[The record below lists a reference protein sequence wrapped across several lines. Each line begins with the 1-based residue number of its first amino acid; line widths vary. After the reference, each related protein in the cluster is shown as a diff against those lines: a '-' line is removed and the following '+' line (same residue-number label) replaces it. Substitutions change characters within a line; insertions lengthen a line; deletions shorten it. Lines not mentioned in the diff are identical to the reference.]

1 MLTIPNEIVP
11 RQIARGARAAAV
23 PDFRSVRV
31 GEVPDLRAVLG
42 AIPDIKGIIIRVRPP
57 RPPHA
62 GYTPFVPLAVLP
74 LVLLAA
80 VFHAAWNALLKAS
93 ENPLSLAT
101 RALTWGTVVALP
113 PVAAVWLLTGRPGL
127 PLAGWLLALASAF
140 LELIYFIT
148 LSTAYRRGELSV
160 VYPIARG
167 SAPLLAVLV
176 GLLLLGERLHAVA
189 LLGVIVVLGGIWA
202 VRRPAA
208 AGSALWP
215 ALLTGVMIA
224 AYTSLD
230 RIGVRLGSPWLYG
243 WLLWLFGAI
252 LLNTYT
258 TVRRVPGSRITDEP
272 EVSVTVG
279 VLMTAAYFMILF
291 ALSVAPLAIIA
302 PLRESAI
309 VLVTAW
315 GIWRLGERRGAW
327 IRVAGALAIVAGIAL
342 LTIA

>member
-1 MLTIPNEIVP
+1 M
-11 RQIARGARAAAV
+11 
-23 PDFRSVRV
+23 
-31 GEVPDLRAVLG
+31 
-42 AIPDIKGIIIRVRPP
+42 
-57 RPPHA
+57 
-62 GYTPFVPLAVLP
+62 PLAVLP

-80 VFHAAWNALLKAS
+80 VFHASWNALLKAS

-101 RALTWGTVVALP
+101 RAVTWGTAVSLP
-113 PVAAVWLLTGRPGL
+113 PVAVAWIVAGRPGL
-127 PLAGWLLALASAF
+127 PLGGWLLALASAF

-148 LSTAYRRGELSV
+148 LSTAYQRGELSV

-167 SAPLLAVLV
+167 TAPLLAVLV
-176 GLLLLGERLHAVA
+176 GLLLFGERLHLFAGLGVLA
-189 LLGVIVVLGGIWA
+189 LLAGIWA
-202 VRRPAA
+202 VRRPAT
-208 AGSALWP
+208 AGSALLP

-230 RIGVRLGSPWLYG
+230 RIGVRLGPPWIYG

-252 LLNTYT
+252 FLIGYT
-258 TVRRVPGSRITDEP
+258 TIRRVPGSRLTDEP
-272 EVSVTVG
+272 KMSLTVG

-291 ALSVAPLAIIA
+291 ALSVAPLAVIA

-327 IRVAGALAIVAGIAL
+327 IRIAGALAIIAGIAL
-342 LTIA
+342 LTVA

>member
-11 RQIARGARAAAV
+11 RQIARGVLADS
-23 PDFRSVRV
+23 PPLLGEGRV
-31 GEVPDLRAVLG
+31 GARLRAVFW
-42 AIPDIKGIIIRVRPP
+42 AIPDIKSI
-57 RPPHA
+57 
-62 GYTPFVPLAVLP
+62 VPLAVLP

-93 ENPLSLAT
+93 ENPLSLAA
-101 RALTWGTVVALP
+101 RALTLGTILSLP
-113 PVAAVWLLTGRPGL
+113 PVAVAWILTGRPGL
-127 PLAGWLLALASAF
+127 PLAGWLLALASAI
-140 LELIYFIT
+140 LELIYFIA
-148 LSTAYRRGELSV
+148 LSTAYQRGELSV
-160 VYPIARG
+160 VYPIARRT
-167 SAPLLAVLV
+167 APVLAV
-176 GLLLLGERLHAVA
+176 LLGERLHLSAAFGVVA
-189 LLGVIVVLGGIWA
+189 LLGGIWA

-230 RIGVRLGSPWLYG
+230 RIGVRLGSPWIYG

-252 LLNTYT
+252 FLIVYT
-258 TVRRVPGSRITDEP
+258 TVRRVPGSRLTDEP
-272 EVSVTVG
+272 RVSVVIG

-342 LTIA
+342 LTVA

>member
-1 MLTIPNEIVP
+1 
-11 RQIARGARAAAV
+11 
-23 PDFRSVRV
+23 
-31 GEVPDLRAVLG
+31 
-42 AIPDIKGIIIRVRPP
+42 
-57 RPPHA
+57 
-62 GYTPFVPLAVLP
+62 VPLAVLP

-80 VFHAAWNALLKAS
+80 VFHATWNALLKAS
-93 ENPLSLAT
+93 ENPLALAT
-101 RALTWGTVVALP
+101 RALTLGTVLSLP
-113 PVAAVWLLTGRPGL
+113 PVAAAWLLSGRPGL
-127 PLAGWLLALASAF
+127 PVAGWLIALASAV

-167 SAPLLAVLV
+167 TAPLLAVLV
-176 GLLLLGERLHAVA
+176 GLLLLGERLHPSAGLGVLA
-189 LLGVIVVLGGIWA
+189 LLAGIWA
-202 VRRPAA
+202 VRRPAT

-230 RIGVRLGSPWLYG
+230 RIGVRLGSPWIYG
-243 WLLWLFGAI
+243 WLLWLFGAM
-252 LLNTYT
+252 LLIAFTR
-258 TVRRVPGSRITDEP
+258 VRRVPGSWLTDEP
-272 EVSVTVG
+272 KLSVAVG

-327 IRVAGALAIVAGIAL
+327 IRVAGALAILGGIAL
-342 LTIA
+342 LAIA

>member
-1 MLTIPNEIVP
+1 M
-11 RQIARGARAAAV
+11 
-23 PDFRSVRV
+23 
-31 GEVPDLRAVLG
+31 
-42 AIPDIKGIIIRVRPP
+42 
-57 RPPHA
+57 
-62 GYTPFVPLAVLP
+62 PLAVLP

-101 RALTWGTVVALP
+101 RALTWGTVVSLP
-113 PVAAVWLLTGRPGL
+113 PVAATWFLTGHPGL
-127 PLAGWLLALASAF
+127 PWAGWLLALASAF

-148 LSTAYRRGELSV
+148 LSLAYRRGELSV

-167 SAPLLAVLV
+167 TAPLLAVLV
-176 GLLLLGERLHAVA
+176 GLVLLGERLHTVA
-189 LLGVIVVLGGIWA
+189 LLGVVALLGGIWA
-202 VRRPAA
+202 IRRPAA

-224 AYTSLD
+224 AYTSID
-230 RIGVRLGSPWLYG
+230 RLGVRLGSPWIYG

-252 LLNTYT
+252 LLIVYT
-258 TVRRVPGSRITDEP
+258 TIRGVPGSRLTDEP
-272 EVSVTVG
+272 GVSLIVG

-327 IRVAGALAIVAGIAL
+327 LRLAGALAIVAGIAL
-342 LTIA
+342 LTLG

>member
-1 MLTIPNEIVP
+1 M
-11 RQIARGARAAAV
+11 
-23 PDFRSVRV
+23 
-31 GEVPDLRAVLG
+31 
-42 AIPDIKGIIIRVRPP
+42 
-57 RPPHA
+57 
-62 GYTPFVPLAVLP
+62 PLAVLP

-101 RALTWGTVVALP
+101 RALTWGTVVSLP
-113 PVAAVWLLTGRPGL
+113 PVAATWFLTGRPGL
-127 PLAGWLLALASAF
+127 PWAGWLLAVASAF

-148 LSTAYRRGELSV
+148 LSLAYRRGELSV

-167 SAPLLAVLV
+167 TAPLLAVLV
-176 GLLLLGERLHAVA
+176 GLVLLGERLHTVA
-189 LLGVIVVLGGIWA
+189 LLGVVALLGGIWA
-202 VRRPAA
+202 IRRPAA

-224 AYTSLD
+224 AYTSID
-230 RIGVRLGSPWLYG
+230 RLGVRLGSPWIYG

-252 LLNTYT
+252 LLIVYT
-258 TVRRVPGSRITDEP
+258 TIRGVPGSHLTDEP
-272 EVSVTVG
+272 GVSLIVG

-327 IRVAGALAIVAGIAL
+327 LRLAGALAIVAGIAL
-342 LTIA
+342 LTLG

>member
-1 MLTIPNEIVP
+1 M
-11 RQIARGARAAAV
+11 
-23 PDFRSVRV
+23 
-31 GEVPDLRAVLG
+31 
-42 AIPDIKGIIIRVRPP
+42 
-57 RPPHA
+57 
-62 GYTPFVPLAVLP
+62 PLAVLP

-80 VFHAAWNALLKAS
+80 IFHATWNALLKAS

-101 RALTWGTVVALP
+101 RAVSWGTVISLPLVA
-113 PVAAVWLLTGRPGL
+113 VAWVVAGRPGL

-140 LELIYFIT
+140 LELLYFIT

-167 SAPLLAVLV
+167 TAPLLAVLV
-176 GLLLLGERLHAVA
+176 GLTLLGERLHVAAVF
-189 LLGVIVVLGGIWA
+189 GIVCLVVGIWV
-202 VRRPAA
+202 VRRPSN
-208 AGSALWP
+208 AGSALAP
-215 ALLTGVMIA
+215 ALLTGVLIA

-230 RIGVRLGSPWLYG
+230 RIGVRLGPPWLYG
-243 WLLWLFGAI
+243 WLLWFFGAI
-252 LLNTYT
+252 FLVAFSTI
-258 TVRRVPGSRITDEP
+258 RRVPGSRLTDEP
-272 EVSVTVG
+272 AISLVVG

-327 IRVAGALAIVAGIAL
+327 IRVAGALTIVAGVAL
-342 LTIA
+342 LAIS

>member
-1 MLTIPNEIVP
+1 
-11 RQIARGARAAAV
+11 
-23 PDFRSVRV
+23 
-31 GEVPDLRAVLG
+31 
-42 AIPDIKGIIIRVRPP
+42 
-57 RPPHA
+57 
-62 GYTPFVPLAVLP
+62 VPLAVLP

-101 RALTWGTVVALP
+101 RALTWGTVVSLP
-113 PVAAVWLLTGRPGL
+113 PVAATWFLTGRPGL
-127 PLAGWLLALASAF
+127 PWAGWLLAVASAF

-148 LSTAYRRGELSV
+148 LSLAYRRGELSV

-167 SAPLLAVLV
+167 TAPLLAVLV
-176 GLLLLGERLHAVA
+176 GLVLLGERLHTVA
-189 LLGVIVVLGGIWA
+189 LLGVVALLGGIWA
-202 VRRPAA
+202 IRRPAA

-224 AYTSLD
+224 AYTSID
-230 RIGVRLGSPWLYG
+230 RLGVRLGSPWIYG

-252 LLNTYT
+252 LLIVYT
-258 TVRRVPGSRITDEP
+258 TIRGVPGSHLNDEP
-272 EVSVTVG
+272 GVSLIVG

-327 IRVAGALAIVAGIAL
+327 LRLAGALAIVAGIAL
-342 LTIA
+342 LTLG

>member
-1 MLTIPNEIVP
+1 
-11 RQIARGARAAAV
+11 
-23 PDFRSVRV
+23 
-31 GEVPDLRAVLG
+31 
-42 AIPDIKGIIIRVRPP
+42 
-57 RPPHA
+57 
-62 GYTPFVPLAVLP
+62 VPLAVLP

-80 VFHAAWNALLKAS
+80 VFHATWNAMLKAS
-93 ENPLSLAT
+93 ENPLALAT
-101 RALTWGTVVALP
+101 RALTWGTVLSLP
-113 PVAAVWLLTGRPGL
+113 PVAVAWLLSGRPGL
-127 PLAGWLLALASAF
+127 PLAGWLIALASAF
-140 LELIYFIT
+140 LELIYFIA
-148 LSTAYRRGELSV
+148 LSTAYQRGELSV

-167 SAPLLAVLV
+167 TAPLLAVLIGV
-176 GLLLLGERLHAVA
+176 ILLGERLHAPA
-189 LLGVIVVLGGIWA
+189 ILGVIALLGGIWV
-202 VRRPAA
+202 VRRPSN

-230 RIGVRLGSPWLYG
+230 RIGVRLGSPWIYG

-252 LLNTYT
+252 LLVSFT
-258 TVRRVPGSRITDEP
+258 TVRHVPGARLTNEP
-272 EVSVTVG
+272 KLSVAVA

-327 IRVAGALAIVAGIAL
+327 VRVAGALTIVAGIAL
-342 LTIA
+342 LTVW

>member
-1 MLTIPNEIVP
+1 
-11 RQIARGARAAAV
+11 
-23 PDFRSVRV
+23 
-31 GEVPDLRAVLG
+31 
-42 AIPDIKGIIIRVRPP
+42 
-57 RPPHA
+57 
-62 GYTPFVPLAVLP
+62 VPLAVLP

-101 RALTWGTVVALP
+101 RAVTWGTVVSLP
-113 PVAAVWLLTGRPGL
+113 PVAVAWIVAGRPGL

-140 LELIYFIT
+140 LELIYFIS
-148 LSTAYRRGELSV
+148 LSTAYQRGELSV

-167 SAPLLAVLV
+167 TAPLLAVLV
-176 GLLLLGERLHAVA
+176 GLLLFGERLHPSAGLGVVA
-189 LLGVIVVLGGIWA
+189 LLAGIWA
-202 VRRPAA
+202 VRRPAT

-230 RIGVRLGSPWLYG
+230 RIGVRLGPPWIYG

-252 LLNTYT
+252 FLIAYT
-258 TVRRVPGSRITDEP
+258 TIRHVPGSRLTDEP
-272 EVSVTVG
+272 RMSVTVG

-327 IRVAGALAIVAGIAL
+327 IRVAGALAIITGIAL
-342 LTIA
+342 LTIS

>member
-1 MLTIPNEIVP
+1 
-11 RQIARGARAAAV
+11 
-23 PDFRSVRV
+23 
-31 GEVPDLRAVLG
+31 
-42 AIPDIKGIIIRVRPP
+42 
-57 RPPHA
+57 
-62 GYTPFVPLAVLP
+62 VPLAVLP

-101 RALTWGTVVALP
+101 RALTWGTIVSLP
-113 PVAAVWLLTGRPGL
+113 PVAVAWLATGRPGL
-127 PLAGWLLALASAF
+127 PWAGWLLALGSAF

-167 SAPLLAVLV
+167 AAPLLAVLV
-176 GLLLLGERLHAVA
+176 GLLLLGERLHAIA
-189 LLGVIVVLGGIWA
+189 FLGVIALLGGIWA
-202 VRRPAA
+202 IRRPAA

-224 AYTSLD
+224 AYTSVD
-230 RIGVRLGSPWLYG
+230 RIGVRLGSPWIYG
-243 WLLWLFGAI
+243 WLLWLFGAT
-252 LLNTYT
+252 LLIAYT
-258 TVRRVPGSRITDEP
+258 TVRRVPGSRLTDEP
-272 EVSVTVG
+272 AVSVIVG

-327 IRVAGALAIVAGIAL
+327 LRVAGALAILAGIAL
-342 LTIA
+342 LTLG

>member
-1 MLTIPNEIVP
+1 M
-11 RQIARGARAAAV
+11 
-23 PDFRSVRV
+23 
-31 GEVPDLRAVLG
+31 
-42 AIPDIKGIIIRVRPP
+42 
-57 RPPHA
+57 
-62 GYTPFVPLAVLP
+62 
-74 LVLLAA
+74 
-80 VFHAAWNALLKAS
+80 KAS
-93 ENPLSLAT
+93 ENPLALAT
-101 RALTWGTVVALP
+101 RAVSWGTVVSLP
-113 PVAAVWLLTGRPGL
+113 PVAVAWFLAGRPGL

-140 LELIYFIT
+140 LELIYFIS
-148 LSTAYRRGELSV
+148 LSTAYQRGDLSV

-167 SAPLLAVLV
+167 TAPLLAVLV
-176 GLLLLGERLHAVA
+176 GLLLLGERLHATA
-189 LLGVIVVLGGIWA
+189 GLGVIALLAGIWA

-215 ALLTGVMIA
+215 ALLTGLMIA

-230 RIGVRLGSPWLYG
+230 RIGVRLGPPWIYG

-252 LLNTYT
+252 FLIVYT
-258 TVRRVPGSRITDEP
+258 TVRRVPGSRLTDEP
-272 EVSVTVG
+272 KLSVTVG

-327 IRVAGALAIVAGIAL
+327 VRVAGALAIVAGIAL
-342 LTIA
+342 LTIT

>member
-1 MLTIPNEIVP
+1 
-11 RQIARGARAAAV
+11 
-23 PDFRSVRV
+23 
-31 GEVPDLRAVLG
+31 
-42 AIPDIKGIIIRVRPP
+42 
-57 RPPHA
+57 
-62 GYTPFVPLAVLP
+62 VPLAVLP

-127 PLAGWLLALASAF
+127 PLAGWLLAVASAF
-140 LELIYFIT
+140 LELLYFIT

-167 SAPLLAVLV
+167 TSPLLAVLV
-176 GLLLLGERLHAVA
+176 GLLLLGERLHPVAGVGVVA
-189 LLGVIVVLGGIWA
+189 LLAGMWA
-202 VRRPAA
+202 VRRPTT

-215 ALLTGVMIA
+215 ALLTGVLIA
-224 AYTSLD
+224 AYSSLD
-230 RIGVRLGSPWLYG
+230 RIGVRLGPPWLYA
-243 WLLWLFGAI
+243 WLLWFFAAI
-252 LLNTYT
+252 FLNAFATL
-258 TVRRVPGSRITDEP
+258 RRVPRSRLTDEP
-272 EVSVTVG
+272 RLSLAVSA
-279 VLMTAAYFMILF
+279 LMTGSYFIVLY
-291 ALSVAPLAIIA
+291 ALSIAPLAIVA

-327 IRVAGALAIVAGIAL
+327 LRVAGALAILAGIAL
-342 LTIA
+342 LTIS

>member
-1 MLTIPNEIVP
+1 M
-11 RQIARGARAAAV
+11 
-23 PDFRSVRV
+23 
-31 GEVPDLRAVLG
+31 
-42 AIPDIKGIIIRVRPP
+42 
-57 RPPHA
+57 
-62 GYTPFVPLAVLP
+62 PLAVLP

-101 RALTWGTVVALP
+101 RALTWGTVVSLP
-113 PVAAVWLLTGRPGL
+113 PVALAWLLTGRPGL
-127 PLAGWLLALASAF
+127 PLAGWLLALGSAF

-148 LSTAYRRGELSV
+148 LSIAYRRGELSV

-176 GLLLLGERLHAVA
+176 GLLLLGERLHPSAGVGVLV
-189 LLGVIVVLGGIWA
+189 LLAGIWV
-202 VRRPAA
+202 VRRPAT
-208 AGSALWP
+208 AGAALWP

-230 RIGVRLGSPWLYG
+230 RIGVRLGSPWIYG

-252 LLNTYT
+252 FLIGYT
-258 TVRRVPGSRITDEP
+258 TVRRIPGSRLTDEP
-272 EVSVTVG
+272 KLSLAVG
-279 VLMTAAYFMILF
+279 VLMTAAYFMILY

-327 IRVAGALAIVAGIAL
+327 LRVAGAVAIVGGIAL
-342 LTIA
+342 LTIG

>member
-1 MLTIPNEIVP
+1 
-11 RQIARGARAAAV
+11 
-23 PDFRSVRV
+23 
-31 GEVPDLRAVLG
+31 
-42 AIPDIKGIIIRVRPP
+42 
-57 RPPHA
+57 
-62 GYTPFVPLAVLP
+62 VPLAVLP

-80 VFHAAWNALLKAS
+80 VFHASWNALLKAS

-101 RALTWGTVVALP
+101 RAVTWGTAVSLP
-113 PVAAVWLLTGRPGL
+113 PVAVAWIVAGRPGL
-127 PLAGWLLALASAF
+127 PLGGWLLALASAF

-148 LSTAYRRGELSV
+148 LSTAYQRGELSV

-167 SAPLLAVLV
+167 TAPLLAVLV
-176 GLLLLGERLHAVA
+176 GLLLFGERLHLFAGLGVLA
-189 LLGVIVVLGGIWA
+189 LLAGIWA
-202 VRRPAA
+202 VRRPAT
-208 AGSALWP
+208 AGSALLP

-230 RIGVRLGSPWLYG
+230 RIGVRLGPPWIYG

-252 LLNTYT
+252 FLIGYT
-258 TVRRVPGSRITDEP
+258 TIRRVPGSRLTDEP
-272 EVSVTVG
+272 KMSLTVG

-291 ALSVAPLAIIA
+291 ALSVAPLAVIA

-327 IRVAGALAIVAGIAL
+327 IRIAGALAIIAGIAL
-342 LTIA
+342 LTVA